1 MRTVYGILAAAAG
14 LLAVSSQAQADI
26 FTYRAP
32 YVEPTVVYT
41 KCFIGATVRVNTMG
55 RLARGPRTAV
65 VETPNTW
72 SATRQAPVYF
82 MTQRV
87 VRPQH
92 VSLTQGPCPL

>member
-1 MRTVYGILAAAAG
+1 MKTVYGILAAAAG
-14 LLAVSSQAQADI
+14 LLAVSSQAQADV

-32 YVEPTVVYT
+32 YVEPTVVFT

-65 VETPNTW
+65 VETPSTW
-72 SATRQAPVYF
+72 SSTRQAPVYF